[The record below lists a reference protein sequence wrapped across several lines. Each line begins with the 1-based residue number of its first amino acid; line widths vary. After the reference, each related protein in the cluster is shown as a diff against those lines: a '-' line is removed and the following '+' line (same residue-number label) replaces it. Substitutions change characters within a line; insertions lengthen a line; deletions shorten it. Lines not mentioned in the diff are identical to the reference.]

1 MALERIRER
10 LNEYAPRIGVT
21 PGRVAIREQKSRW
34 GSCSRKGNLNFN
46 WKLIMAPPQALDYVV
61 VHELAHIRYK
71 DHSRAFYGFI
81 ESVLPDYRDR
91 IKLLKGTQEA

>member
-1 MALERIRER
+1 MKKFLGLAASLLLFAGTGQVLEAADYFARDFGAVPDGFT
-10 LNEYAPRIGVT
+10 LNTRSIQA
-21 PGRVAIREQKSRW
+21 AI
-34 GSCSRKGNLNFN
+34 
-46 WKLIMAPPQALDYVV
+46 DYVV